1 MADVSQE
8 YLNDLTKFLNNPDEI
23 EEPEEALVVQGG
35 LAGNISFND
44 IRSSEQALLYIV
56 VDKSGSMY
64 NNGLEQGVIAG
75 LKEVKN
81 AVNGAKE
88 SKNIETA
95 MTFFGS
101 TLDMRPFQYGENI
114 DISYSADEPETRLYD
129 AIVESCNNMVSQYD
143 KLRGE
148 CVLKGV
154 MLIFTD
160 GEENGSQN
168 YKLKDAQNALAELEK
183 RGIPYIVAAFKDA
196 DLSKLAVEFEVTPV
210 EITDEHQLRRLMGFV
225 SKSMA

>member
-1 MADVSQE
+1 MSDVSQE

-23 EEPEEALVVQGG
+23 EEPEEALIVPGG
-35 LAGNISFND
+35 MAGNISVSD
-44 IRSSEQALLYIV
+44 LRSSEQALLDLV

-64 NNGLEQGVIAG
+64 NNGLEQGVIEG
-75 LKEVKN
+75 LKEVKR
-81 AVNGAKE
+81 VVTVFKE
-88 SKNIETA
+88 SKNIQTS

-160 GEENGSQN
+160 GQENGSKN
-168 YKLKDAQNALAELEK
+168 YGLEEARNGLAELEK
-183 RGIPYIVAAFKDA
+183 RGIPYIVAAFQDA
-196 DLSKLAVEFEVTPV
+196 DLSKLAEEFEVTPV
-210 EITDEHQLRRLMGFV
+210 EIKDEHQLRRLMGFV

>member
-35 LAGNISFND
+35 LAGNISVND

-114 DISYSADEPETRLYD
+114 DISYSADEPETMPL
-129 AIVESCNNMVSQYD
+129 
-143 KLRGE
+143 
-148 CVLKGV
+148 LK
-154 MLIFTD
+154 
-160 GEENGSQN
+160 
-168 YKLKDAQNALAELEK
+168 
-183 RGIPYIVAAFKDA
+183 VATIWSA
-196 DLSKLAVEFEVTPV
+196 ST
-210 EITDEHQLRRLMGFV
+210 TN
-225 SKSMA
+225 

>member
-1 MADVSQE
+1 
-8 YLNDLTKFLNNPDEI
+8 
-23 EEPEEALVVQGG
+23 
-35 LAGNISFND
+35 
-44 IRSSEQALLYIV
+44 
-56 VDKSGSMY
+56 
-64 NNGLEQGVIAG
+64 
-75 LKEVKN
+75 
-81 AVNGAKE
+81 
-88 SKNIETA
+88 
-95 MTFFGS
+95 
-101 TLDMRPFQYGENI
+101 
-114 DISYSADEPETRLYD
+114 
-129 AIVESCNNMVSQYD
+129 
-143 KLRGE
+143 
-148 CVLKGV
+148 